1 MNQVSPISQLV
12 NLGSGKI
19 SGNLTTKRNIIEE
32 YDLSADSY
40 AFRPT
45 IPDEIPDKKEFFS
58 FLNEEEGNL
67 FDTPSNETNSVPI
80 IEEKPPI
87 INQNQNQ
94 NSIMPNK
101 SAQEMSAK
109 ILNIV
114 KENQNKTKEISDKIL
129 DALKQNRAQAMS
141 NKILDTLN
149 KTKAKT
155 NSNTILDLLKKSNAQ
170 NMSNK
175 ILDALKNK
183 R

>member
-12 NLGSGKI
+12 NLGSSKI
-19 SGNLTTKRNIIEE
+19 SENLTTKRNIIEE

-67 FDTPSNETNSVPI
+67 FDTPSNETNSAPI

-87 INQNQNQ
+87 INQNQ

-114 KENQNKTKEISDKIL
+114 KENHNKTKEISDKIL
-129 DALKQNRAQAMS
+129 DELKQNKAQAMS

-149 KTKAKT
+149 KSKEKT

-175 ILDALKNK
+175 ILDALKNN
-183 R
+183 